1 MFQVKRVYDDP
12 DDSDGFRVL
21 VDRLWP
27 RGLSKERAHLDEW
40 LKDVAPSN
48 ELRKWFGHDRLKFDE
63 FVARYHAELDKN
75 PAVQALLELG
85 KKHPTVCLL
94 YSAHDTQANQAV
106 ALRDYL
112 MTASAHDGI
121 GEPR

>member
-1 MFQVKRVYDDP
+1 MFEVKRVYEDP

-48 ELRKWFGHDRLKFDE
+48 ELRQWFGHDRSKFEE
-63 FVARYHAELDKN
+63 FVARYHAELEQN
-75 PAVQALLELG
+75 PATQVLLKVGE
-85 KKHPTVCLL
+85 KHDKVCLL

-112 MTASAHDGI
+112 MTASASRGTT
-121 GEPR
+121 

>member
-1 MFQVKRVYDDP
+1 MDMFQVKRVYEDP
-12 DDSDGFRVL
+12 DDTDGFRVL

-48 ELRKWFGHDRLKFDE
+48 ELRQWFGHDRPKFDE
-63 FVARYHAELDKN
+63 FVQRYHAELDKN
-75 PAVQALLELG
+75 PAVDVLLALGE
-85 KKHPTVCLL
+85 KHDRVCLL

-112 MTASAHDGI
+112 VAASASRGNT
-121 GEPR
+121 